1 MYEVI
6 TDFSNSV
13 WMAEKGRFPLMRHLF
28 LGKLTSL
35 ICTESQ
41 VRQME
46 PVIKGIIEKL
56 NKLYPLEEPLSFQV
70 RDRKQINGSITI
82 YIFRKGCKKVAD
94 KFFARIVLSK
104 SDRQFKDVILERVLG
119 YADTTISYHRDWY
132 GLPS

>member
-13 WMAEKGRFPLMRHLF
+13 WMAEKGRFPLMRRLF

-104 SDRQFKDVILERVLG
+104 SDRQFKDVLLESALD
-119 YADTTISYHRDWY
+119 YINLTTSFSGEMY

>member
-6 TDFSNSV
+6 TDFSDPV
-13 WMAEKGRFPLMRHLF
+13 WASKTGRFLLMRNLF
-28 LGKLTSL
+28 LAGYIPLV
-35 ICTESQ
+35 CTESQ

-70 RDRKQINGSITI
+70 RDRKQIDGSITI
-82 YIFRKGCKKVAD
+82 YIFRKGCKKVTD
-94 KFFARIVLSK
+94 KFFARIVFSK

>member
-82 YIFRKGCKKVAD
+82 YIFRKGCKKVRE
-94 KFFARIVLSK
+94 KFFARLVFSK
-104 SDRQFKDVILERVLG
+104 SDRQFKDVILEHVLG
-119 YADTTISYHRDWY
+119 YVNTTISLNRELYD
-132 GLPS
+132 LPS